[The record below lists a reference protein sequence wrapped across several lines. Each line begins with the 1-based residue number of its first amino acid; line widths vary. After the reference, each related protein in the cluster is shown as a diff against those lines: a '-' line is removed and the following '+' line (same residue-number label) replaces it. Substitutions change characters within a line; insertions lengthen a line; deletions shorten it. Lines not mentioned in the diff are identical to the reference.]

1 MTFSIK
7 IAALI
12 FLGGIFRAMEKDLGR
27 VVNNIQVKFYE
38 KANVH
43 PLSVSF
49 GTMRYS
55 DND

>member
-1 MTFSIK
+1 
-7 IAALI
+7 
-12 FLGGIFRAMEKDLGR
+12 MEKDLGR

-38 KANVH
+38 KTKANVH

-49 GTMRYS
+49 GTMLYS